1 MCACVR
7 LRGLL
12 RLQELYIFLLHFI
25 QRFHGLPVFGP
36 QVLEQGQIQLWP
48 DGKQFG
54 VKVDFFGTCLAGM
67 WICTFW
73 KPYNNTHVL
82 FLIRLPPFPLATAML
97 S

>member
-1 MCACVR
+1 MCAYVR

-54 VKVDFFGTCLAGM
+54 VKMGFFGTCLAGM
-67 WICTFW
+67 W
-73 KPYNNTHVL
+73 KPYNSTQVL
-82 FLIRLPPFPLATAML
+82 F
-97 S
+97 